1 MELGPLMLTTTL
13 IIKLRKG
20 SIIKNIQMMT
30 SMFGPRLTRLQLW
43 PNKWKIKQFSATK
56 NVNLYFLPWNSRED
70 LKFHTQLAS
79 AFSLLM

>member
-43 PNKWKIKQFSATK
+43 PNKWKNKTVLGHK
-56 NVNLYFLPWNSRED
+56 KRKLVFLTLE
-70 LKFHTQLAS
+70 
-79 AFSLLM
+79 

>member
-1 MELGPLMLTTTL
+1 MELGPSMLTTTL

-43 PNKWKIKQFSATK
+43 PNKWNEK
-56 NVNLYFLPWNSRED
+56 L
-70 LKFHTQLAS
+70 
-79 AFSLLM
+79 

>member
-30 SMFGPRLTRLQLW
+30 GMKSLYNDILRIYWIFCWVL
-43 PNKWKIKQFSATK
+43 
-56 NVNLYFLPWNSRED
+56 LYFRQIIMI
-70 LKFHTQLAS
+70 F
-79 AFSLLM
+79 